1 MDITKKIIIKG
12 LVQGVGFRSF
22 IHYYA
27 LKYNISGYARNIP
40 DGCVEVVGK
49 GKEVDL
55 NKFIEHISMG
65 PPGAKIKEINISD
78 LKDDSLNFKGFRII
92 R

>member
-12 LVQGVGFRSF
+12 LVQGIGFRSF

-27 LKYNISGYARNIP
+27 LKYDISGYARNCP
-40 DGCVEVVGK
+40 DGCVEVTGK
-49 GKEVDL
+49 GEDSNL

-65 PPGAKIKEINISD
+65 PPGAKITEINISD
-78 LKDDSLNFKGFRII
+78 LIDNSLNFEGFKVI

>member
-1 MDITKKIIIKG
+1 METPKKIIIKG
-12 LVQGVGFRSF
+12 LVQGIGFRSF

-27 LKYNISGYARNIP
+27 LKYDISGYVRNCP
-40 DGCVEVVGK
+40 DGCVEVAGK
-49 GKEVDL
+49 GEESNL

-65 PPGAKIKEINISD
+65 PPGAHITEINISD
-78 LKDDSLNFKGFRII
+78 LADDSLNFEGFRVI